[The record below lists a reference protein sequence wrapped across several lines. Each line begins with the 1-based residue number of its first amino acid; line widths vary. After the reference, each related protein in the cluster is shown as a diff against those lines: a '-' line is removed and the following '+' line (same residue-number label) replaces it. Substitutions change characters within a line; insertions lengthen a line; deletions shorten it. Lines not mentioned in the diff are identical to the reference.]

1 MVIKLSKEREAFV
14 EEVAAFVDKNY
25 PKKLRDKQ
33 RNRQEFTREDY
44 KLWHGIL
51 DDHGWGAVHWPKE
64 YGGTGWDELDNYL
77 FFSTLVK
84 KNAHQV
90 LPFGINM
97 LAPLLMAFGNDAQ
110 KEFFLPKIKNADHIW
125 CQGYSE
131 PNAGS
136 DLASLKMSAVKEGD
150 NYVLNG
156 SKIWTTL
163 AQHADWIFCLVRT
176 NKDSKPQAGI
186 SFILVDMKSPGITIT
201 PIITA
206 DRSHEVNQVIFDNV
220 SVPADNLIGE
230 ENKGWDYAKYLLMF
244 ERSSFGANIAWLE
257 NVIENM
263 KVAIKKASRLPQ
275 NDQTYLDVLKMKVI
289 QTEADL
295 LAAKLT
301 MIRAITHTDKMHA
314 RKIASLLKVLVSRQ
328 IQAVTDL
335 HLKLYQEFSVVNGAE
350 LAPNYFDGTFENQ
363 ANLLGNQYL
372 NHRKETIYAG
382 SNEIQYNVIAKMI
395 LGL

>member
-1 MVIKLSKEREAFV
+1 MITLSKERADFV
-14 EEVAAFVDKNY
+14 KQVSDFVDNNY
-25 PKKLRDKQ
+25 PKKLREKQ
-33 RNRQEFTREDY
+33 KNRQEFDQSDY

-51 DDHGWGAVHWPKE
+51 ADAGWGAVHWPKE
-64 YGGTGWDELDNYL
+64 YGGTGWDELNNYL

-84 KNAHQV
+84 KNAHQI

-97 LAPLLMAFGNDAQ
+97 LAPLLMAFGTDTQ
-110 KEFFLPKIKNADHIW
+110 KQQFLPKIKTAEHIW

-131 PNAGS
+131 PNSGS
-136 DLASLKMSAVKEGD
+136 DLASLKMSAIREGD
-150 NYVLNG
+150 HYILNG

-176 NKDSKPQAGI
+176 DKNCKPQAGI
-186 SFILVDMKSPGITIT
+186 SFILVDIKPPGITVT

-220 SVPADNLIGE
+220 KVPASQLIGE

-257 NVIENM
+257 EV
-263 KVAIKKASRLPQ
+263 VAEVKERIKEICALPDV
-275 NDQTYLDVLKMKVI
+275 NRSYLDVLQIKVI
-289 QTEADL
+289 QAEADL
-295 LAAKLT
+295 MAAKFT
-301 MIRAITHTDKMHA
+301 MIRAITHEDKMHA

-328 IQAVTDL
+328 IQAITDL
-335 HLKLYQEFSVVNGAE
+335 HLKLYQEFAVVNGAC
-350 LAPNYFDGTFENQ
+350 LSADFFAGAFENQ
-363 ANLLGNQYL
+363 ANLLGNRYL
-372 NHRKETIYAG
+372 NHRKESIYAG

>member
-1 MVIKLSKEREAFV
+1 MIKLSKEREAFV
-14 EEVAAFVDKNY
+14 EKVATFVDKNY

-33 RNRQEFTREDY
+33 KNRQEFTREDY

-51 DDHGWGAVHWPKE
+51 DDAGWGAVHWPKE

-84 KNAHQV
+84 KNAHQI

-97 LAPLLMAFGNDAQ
+97 LAPLLMAFGTDTQ

-136 DLASLKMSAVKEGD
+136 DLASLKMSAVKDGD
-150 NYVLNG
+150 AYILNG

-220 SVPADNLIGE
+220 KVSADNLIGE

-263 KVAIKKASRLPQ
+263 KGAIKKASTLTK

-295 LAAKLT
+295 LAAKFT
-301 MIRAITHTDKMHA
+301 MIRAITHADKMHA

-350 LAPNYFDGTFENQ
+350 LSPNYFDNAFENQ